1 MFSEAAVASELLERR
16 GVFYVVLK
24 TLVTRVSLLI
34 WRPRVEGR
42 ENLPAR
48 GPVILAANHLSFV
61 DSMLIPIV
69 APRRVSFLAK
79 AEYFETPGFKG
90 RLMKAFFTAIGAV
103 AVRRGEHR
111 AARDS
116 LDQALAVINSG
127 NAFVIYPE
135 GTRSLDGRLYRGKVG
150 VGWLALKSGAPI
162 VPVGIEGTQRLLP
175 VGAKVPRLAP
185 ISVRFGEPIDATK
198 VEFAGDAVAENP
210 KARRAVTDVVTAE
223 IQKLSHQEYAGIYNE
238 RPAEV

>member
-1 MFSEAAVASELLERR
+1 M
-16 GVFYVVLK
+16 FYVVLK

-79 AEYFETPGFKG
+79 AEYFETKGVKG

-175 VGAKVPRLAP
+175 VGAKVPRLVP
-185 ISVRFGEPIDATK
+185 VSVRFGEPIDATK
-198 VEFAGDAVAENP
+198 VEFAGEPVAENP
-210 KARRAVTDVVTAE
+210 KARRAVADVVTAE

>member
-1 MFSEAAVASELLERR
+1 M
-16 GVFYVVLK
+16 FYVVLK
-24 TLVTRVSLLI
+24 VLVTRLSLLI

-79 AEYFETPGFKG
+79 AEYFETSGLKG

-162 VPVGIEGTQRLLP
+162 VPVGIEGTRQLLP
-175 VGAKVPRLAP
+175 VGAKVPRLVPVA
-185 ISVRFGEPIDATK
+185 VRFGEPIDATK
-198 VEFAGDAVAENP
+198 VPFAGEAVAENP
-210 KARRAVTDVVTAE
+210 KARRAVTDAVTAE
-223 IQKLSHQEYAGIYNE
+223 IQKLSRQEYAGIYNE